1 MEDVKPISNKQHA
14 PYTVRTDLAVE
25 TKDMYIERDKT
36 SKSIPGVSVKEEMY
50 EDVKISKMK
59 ISEEGEQV
67 LQKKQGTY
75 ITIYA
80 DGVKKQDTQKQDQ
93 AAKVL
98 AEEIQELLA
107 TSKINSNAKG
117 LIVGLGNWDVTPDAL
132 GPKTVDNILV
142 TNHLFELDYETVQSG
157 YRPVAAISPGVMGVT
172 GMETS
177 HIVSSIIED
186 FKPEFVVVIDAL
198 ASRSIERINETIQ
211 LTDTG
216 IHPGSGV
223 GNHRK
228 ELSEETLGIP
238 VVAIGVPTV
247 VDAVSIASDTLD
259 YLLMHM
265 GREWQ
270 EKERPKRNLLSSSM
284 PIQHKNLTN
293 KDLPDKTERNTFL
306 GLVGNLTDEEKRTL
320 LAEVLT
326 PMGRNLIVTPK
337 EVDGFMNDMAV
348 VVAEAI
354 NVALHENVSIQSQAN
369 YTR

>member
-1 MEDVKPISNKQHA
+1 MNTISKSDQ
-14 PYTVRTDLAVE
+14 PVYTVRTDLAVE
-25 TKDMYIERDKT
+25 TKDMYIEREK
-36 SKSIPGVSVKEEMY
+36 KSNTVPGVTVKNKTY
-50 EDVKISKMK
+50 QDVKLSKMIISKK
-59 ISEEGEQV
+59 GEKT

-80 DGVKKQDTQKQDQ
+80 DGVKKQDTKKQHH
-93 AAKVL
+93 AASVL
-98 AEEIQELLA
+98 ADEIKGLLG
-107 TSKINSNAKG
+107 NSEVSADAKG

-132 GPKTVDNILV
+132 GPKTVENILV
-142 TNHLFELDYETVQSG
+142 TNHLFELDYETVASG

-177 HIVSSIIED
+177 DIVRSII
-186 FKPEFVVVIDAL
+186 KQYNPEFVIVVDAL

-211 LTDTG
+211 LTDSG

-228 ELSEETLGIP
+228 ELSKETLGIP
-238 VVAIGVPTV
+238 VIAIGVPTV

-259 YLLMHM
+259 YILMHM
-265 GREWQ
+265 GREWK
-270 EKERPKRNLLSSSM
+270 EKELPKNDLLTSTM
-284 PIQHKNLTN
+284 PIYHKNLTDE
-293 KDLPDKTERNTFL
+293 DLPDKAERNTFL
-306 GLVGNLTDEEKRTL
+306 GLVGNLTDLEKRTL
-320 LAEVLT
+320 IEEVLT
-326 PMGRNLIVTPK
+326 PMGHNLIVTPK

-354 NVALHENVSIQSQAN
+354 NVALHDEISIDSQAN